1 MNTTGN
7 MKTDS
12 QVQHD
17 VLAELKWEPSVDA
30 AQIGVTVQDGI
41 VTLDGTVSSYTQ
53 KWDAERVAQR
63 VAGVR
68 ALAVDMDVKLPG
80 SSKRIDTD
88 IARSAGNALK
98 WVNSLPKDTVS
109 VMVEDGWIT
118 LSGEV
123 DWQYQRES
131 AAAAVRGLLGV
142 IGVSDMVSIKH
153 KPPHEHVKADIEAAL
168 KRRALAEIA
177 GVQVVVQGGDV
188 TLSGVVN
195 TWSEREMVRQSA
207 WSTAGV
213 HTVTDLLTVGG

>member
-1 MNTTGN
+1 
-7 MKTDS
+7 MKTDA

-30 AQIGVTVQDGI
+30 ALIGVTVQDGI
-41 VTLDGTVSSYTQ
+41 VTLGGTVSSFTQ

-68 ALAVDMDVKLPG
+68 GLAVDMDVKLPG

-153 KPPHEHVKADIEAAL
+153 KPPHEHVKAEIEAAP

>member
-1 MNTTGN
+1 
-7 MKTDS
+7 MKTDA

-17 VLAELKWEPSVDA
+17 VLAELKWERSVDA
-30 AQIGVTVQDGI
+30 ALIGITVQDGI

-68 ALAVDMDVKLPG
+68 GLAVDMDVKLPG

-131 AAAAVRGLLGV
+131 AAVRGLLGV

>member
-1 MNTTGN
+1 
-7 MKTDS
+7 MKTDA

-30 AQIGVTVQDGI
+30 ALIGVTVQDGI
-41 VTLDGTVSSYTQ
+41 VTLGGTVSSFTQ

-68 ALAVDMDVKLPG
+68 GLAVDMDVKLPG